1 MGAGVDVDEG
11 WLAAVFEQVG
21 PHLDERQRRLLA
33 GAHARALGH
42 GGIAAVSRAWG
53 MRQQTVSRGVR
64 ELDAGGEPLGRVRAP
79 GAGRKRLAETDPGL
93 VPALL
98 ALIEPAERGDPV
110 SPLRWTTKSTRAL
123 ATELT
128 AHGHPVS
135 ADTVAD
141 LLHEQ
146 GFSLQANAKMI
157 EGTQHPDRDG
167 QFRYVNGQVGA
178 HLAAGQPIVSVDTKK
193 KEQIG
198 EFANGGR
205 EWRPAGDPVRV
216 RDHDYLARAQGAK
229 VAPYGIYDLG
239 ANTGWVNV
247 GTDHDTAVFAAE
259 SLRRW
264 WRGAGAATY
273 PNATKLL
280 ITADAGGSNSYRS
293 RVFKAELATL
303 ATDTGLVITVC
314 HFPPGTSKW
323 NKIEHRLFSHITHNW
338 RARPLTSHE
347 VVVNTIAATT
357 TRAGLRVHAELDTD
371 TYPLG
376 VTISDEQMAALPLH
390 RHDWHGE
397 WNYTLDPHQP
407 PPVTPSAPVP
417 PAPTTRAQR
426 DSSGWAAPA
435 LTGMSTHD
443 WNTLVEQLAVP
454 YTAYREAELH
464 VRRGGPSW
472 RKPAGGHPPAFT
484 LSEMLLI
491 TVLRARFRISQ
502 PVLAELFGVSTPTIA
517 KANRQVKTLLDQRK
531 HTITPTGIRMR
542 TLTELTHYADTHG
555 ITLTPGVKAAR

>member
-1 MGAGVDVDEG
+1 MGARVDVDEA

-42 GGIAAVSRAWG
+42 GGIAAVARACG

-64 ELDAGGEPLGRVRAP
+64 ELDAGGQPWGRVRAP

-98 ALIEPAERGDPV
+98 GLIEPAERGDPV

-123 ATELT
+123 AAELT
-128 AHGHPVS
+128 AQGHPVS
-135 ADTVAD
+135 ADTVSD

-167 QFRYVNGQVGA
+167 QFRYVNEQVGA
-178 HLAAGQPIVSVDTKK
+178 HLAAGQPVVSVDTKK

-216 RDHDYLARAQGAK
+216 CDHDYTARAQGAK

-247 GTDHDTAVFAAE
+247 GTDHDTAVFAVE

-264 WRGAGAATY
+264 WRGAGAAVY
-273 PNATKLL
+273 PGATKLL

-293 RVFKAELATL
+293 RVFKAELAAL

-376 VTISDEQMAALPLH
+376 VTISDEQMTALPLH

-407 PPVTPSAPVP
+407 PPTTPPRND
-417 PAPTTRAQR
+417 PAPPSSRAHR

-435 LTGMSTHD
+435 LTGMSTQD
-443 WNTLVEQLAVP
+443 FTTLVEQLVVP

-491 TVLRARFRISQ
+491 TILRARFHTPQR
-502 PVLAELFGVSTPTIA
+502 VLAELFGVHPGTIA
-517 KANRQVKTLLDQRK
+517 KAERQLNPLLDQHK
-531 HTITPTGIRMR
+531 HTIAPTGTRLR
-542 TLTELTHYADTHG
+542 TLTELINYAATHG
-555 ITLTPGVKAAR
+555 ITLAPGVKAAR